1 MKKYFA
7 ECVGTFV
14 LTFLGCGTAMFLGCG
29 TPAGVVGTAIA
40 FGLAVVAMAYTI
52 GEISGCHINPAITL
66 GVALSGRMSWKD
78 ACGYWVGQVIGGIL
92 AGAVLLLLTKV
103 VAAPDLTG
111 GLGSNGVANAGGVGG
126 AFLVEVI
133 ATFLFVLVVLGTT
146 DAKYGAGKP
155 AGLAIGLSLILDVHQ
170 PHRHF
175 REPGPFHRPGPFRRR
190 RCAEGCVGVHLRSAR
205 GRCLERLRLEG
216 YGPEGEVSPFLQW
229 FKGRTRWVRPFLWPE
244 SRNLIIFA

>member
-29 TPAGVVGTAIA
+29 EPAGVVGTAIA

-78 ACGYWVGQVIGGIL
+78 AVGYWVGQVIGGIL

-133 ATFLFVLVVLGTT
+133 ATFIFVLVVLGAT
-146 DAKYGAGKP
+146 DAKFGAGKP
-155 AGLAIGLSLILDVHQ
+155 AGLAIGLSLILIHLVCINLTGTSVNPARSIGPALFAGGDALKDVWV
-170 PHRHF
+170 F
-175 REPGPFHRPGPFRRR
+175 I
-190 RCAEGCVGVHLRSAR
+190 CAPLVGGALAA
-205 GRCLERLRLEG
+205 CA
-216 YGPEGEVSPFLQW
+216 W
-229 FKGRTRWVRPFLWPE
+229 KGMVPKE
-244 SRNLIIFA
+244 K

>member
-155 AGLAIGLSLILDVHQ
+155 AGLAIGLSLILIHLMCINLTGTSVN
-170 PHRHF
+170 PARSI
-175 REPGPFHRPGPFRRR
+175 GP
-190 RCAEGCVGVHLRSAR
+190 A
-205 GRCLERLRLEG
+205 
-216 YGPEGEVSPFLQW
+216 
-229 FKGRTRWVRPFLWPE
+229 
-244 SRNLIIFA
+244 IFAGGQALKDVWVFICAPLVGGALSAICWKYFAPAK

>member
-14 LTFLGCGTAMFLGCG
+14 LTVLGGGTAMFLGCG
-29 TPAGVVGTAIA
+29 EPAGVVGTAIA

-52 GEISGCHINPAITL
+52 GEISGCHINPAITFA
-66 GVALSGRMSWKD
+66 VALSGRMSWKD

-111 GLGSNGVANAGGVGG
+111 ALGSNGVANAGGVGG

-133 ATFLFVLVVLGTT
+133 ATFLFVLVVLGAT
-146 DAKYGAGKP
+146 DAKFGAGKP
-155 AGLAIGLSLILDVHQ
+155 AGLAIGLSLILIHLVCINLTGTSVN
-170 PHRHF
+170 PARSI
-175 REPGPFHRPGPFRRR
+175 GPALFAGGEALKNVWVFI
-190 RCAEGCVGVHLRSAR
+190 CAPLVGGALSACVWKAMVPK
-205 GRCLERLRLEG
+205 E
-216 YGPEGEVSPFLQW
+216 
-229 FKGRTRWVRPFLWPE
+229 K
-244 SRNLIIFA
+244 